1 MCTFTS
7 SSVIPVPV
15 SSCFT
20 TISVAA
26 HLPIGMSTGSL
37 PESGTVTSFE
47 HMHFMSNFCWIGML
61 FPIVMPVCRNDHADL
76 AGGSSGADSYASSL
90 GSAVGGAGC
99 GSTRAGA
106 GAGSCAA
113 SAATAR
119 ARPTNVACIF
129 LAVALPKSVLR
140 GKRPTMA
147 DPAAAVLAALHARN
161 RAGAAALR
169 ATRSLVEAET
179 RASELQRTLD
189 KQQRGTTLLV
199 KTKHDME
206 ADLELLKANEANQGV
221 SREHIQMLQEQ
232 LAGAKTE
239 ASIAADEAQKA
250 RATEKLTEDG
260 ARALAEKVAAR
271 ELELAEARE
280 EAAELRRAAERVGEA
295 GRFAKGE

>member
-1 MCTFTS
+1 
-7 SSVIPVPV
+7 
-15 SSCFT
+15 
-20 TISVAA
+20 
-26 HLPIGMSTGSL
+26 
-37 PESGTVTSFE
+37 
-47 HMHFMSNFCWIGML
+47 
-61 FPIVMPVCRNDHADL
+61 MPD
-76 AGGSSGADSYASSL
+76 
-90 GSAVGGAGC
+90 
-99 GSTRAGA
+99 
-106 GAGSCAA
+106 
-113 SAATAR
+113 
-119 ARPTNVACIF
+119 
-129 LAVALPKSVLR
+129 
-140 GKRPTMA
+140 
-147 DPAAAVLAALHARN
+147 DPAAAVVAALHARN

-280 EAAELRRAAERVGEA
+280 EAAELRRAAERASAKQAELQKENERLVQRLLEA
-295 GRFAKGE
+295 QLSMAQALDSEVSASDERIRRDSSPQIAPPPAASPAAAPAAPG

>member
-1 MCTFTS
+1 
-7 SSVIPVPV
+7 
-15 SSCFT
+15 
-20 TISVAA
+20 
-26 HLPIGMSTGSL
+26 
-37 PESGTVTSFE
+37 
-47 HMHFMSNFCWIGML
+47 
-61 FPIVMPVCRNDHADL
+61 
-76 AGGSSGADSYASSL
+76 
-90 GSAVGGAGC
+90 
-99 GSTRAGA
+99 
-106 GAGSCAA
+106 
-113 SAATAR
+113 
-119 ARPTNVACIF
+119 
-129 LAVALPKSVLR
+129 
-140 GKRPTMA
+140 MA
-147 DPAAAVLAALHARN
+147 DPASAAVVAALHARN

-280 EAAELRRAAERVGEA
+280 EAAELRLAAERASAKQAELQKENERLVQRLLEA
-295 GRFAKGE
+295 QLSVAQALDSEVSASDERIRRDSSPQIAPPPAASPAAAPAAAEPPG

>member
-1 MCTFTS
+1 
-7 SSVIPVPV
+7 
-15 SSCFT
+15 
-20 TISVAA
+20 
-26 HLPIGMSTGSL
+26 
-37 PESGTVTSFE
+37 
-47 HMHFMSNFCWIGML
+47 
-61 FPIVMPVCRNDHADL
+61 
-76 AGGSSGADSYASSL
+76 
-90 GSAVGGAGC
+90 
-99 GSTRAGA
+99 
-106 GAGSCAA
+106 
-113 SAATAR
+113 
-119 ARPTNVACIF
+119 
-129 LAVALPKSVLR
+129 
-140 GKRPTMA
+140 MA
-147 DPAAAVLAALHARN
+147 DPAAAVVAALHARN

-280 EAAELRRAAERVGEA
+280 AAAELRKAAERASAKQAELQKENERLVQRLLEA
-295 GRFAKGE
+295 QLSVAQALDSEVSASDERIRRDSSPQIPPPPAAAPAAAPAAPG

>member
-1 MCTFTS
+1 M
-7 SSVIPVPV
+7 
-15 SSCFT
+15 
-20 TISVAA
+20 A
-26 HLPIGMSTGSL
+26 
-37 PESGTVTSFE
+37 
-47 HMHFMSNFCWIGML
+47 
-61 FPIVMPVCRNDHADL
+61 
-76 AGGSSGADSYASSL
+76 
-90 GSAVGGAGC
+90 
-99 GSTRAGA
+99 
-106 GAGSCAA
+106 
-113 SAATAR
+113 
-119 ARPTNVACIF
+119 
-129 LAVALPKSVLR
+129 
-140 GKRPTMA
+140 A
-147 DPAAAVLAALHARN
+147 DPAAAAVVAALHARN

-280 EAAELRRAAERVGEA
+280 EAAGLRKAAERASAKQAELQKENERLVQRLLEA
-295 GRFAKGE
+295 QLSMAQALDSEVSASDERIRRDSSPQIAPPPISAPSASPAAAEAPS

>member
-1 MCTFTS
+1 
-7 SSVIPVPV
+7 
-15 SSCFT
+15 
-20 TISVAA
+20 
-26 HLPIGMSTGSL
+26 
-37 PESGTVTSFE
+37 
-47 HMHFMSNFCWIGML
+47 
-61 FPIVMPVCRNDHADL
+61 
-76 AGGSSGADSYASSL
+76 
-90 GSAVGGAGC
+90 
-99 GSTRAGA
+99 
-106 GAGSCAA
+106 
-113 SAATAR
+113 
-119 ARPTNVACIF
+119 
-129 LAVALPKSVLR
+129 
-140 GKRPTMA
+140 MA

-280 EAAELRRAAERVGEA
+280 EAAGLRKAAERASAKQADLQKENERLVQRLLEA
-295 GRFAKGE
+295 QLSMAQALDSEVSASDERIRRDSSPQIPPPPAAAPAAAPAAPG

>member
-1 MCTFTS
+1 
-7 SSVIPVPV
+7 
-15 SSCFT
+15 
-20 TISVAA
+20 
-26 HLPIGMSTGSL
+26 
-37 PESGTVTSFE
+37 
-47 HMHFMSNFCWIGML
+47 
-61 FPIVMPVCRNDHADL
+61 
-76 AGGSSGADSYASSL
+76 
-90 GSAVGGAGC
+90 
-99 GSTRAGA
+99 
-106 GAGSCAA
+106 
-113 SAATAR
+113 
-119 ARPTNVACIF
+119 
-129 LAVALPKSVLR
+129 
-140 GKRPTMA
+140 MA
-147 DPAAAVLAALHARN
+147 DPAGAVLAALHARN

-280 EAAELRRAAERVGEA
+280 EAAGLRTAAERASAKQAELQKENERLVQRLLEA
-295 GRFAKGE
+295 QLSMAQALDSEVSASDERIRRDSSPQIAPPPAASPAASPAAAEAPG

>member
-1 MCTFTS
+1 
-7 SSVIPVPV
+7 
-15 SSCFT
+15 
-20 TISVAA
+20 
-26 HLPIGMSTGSL
+26 
-37 PESGTVTSFE
+37 
-47 HMHFMSNFCWIGML
+47 
-61 FPIVMPVCRNDHADL
+61 
-76 AGGSSGADSYASSL
+76 
-90 GSAVGGAGC
+90 
-99 GSTRAGA
+99 
-106 GAGSCAA
+106 
-113 SAATAR
+113 
-119 ARPTNVACIF
+119 
-129 LAVALPKSVLR
+129 
-140 GKRPTMA
+140 MA
-147 DPAAAVLAALHARN
+147 DPAAAVVAALHARN

-280 EAAELRRAAERVGEA
+280 EAAELRRAAERASAKQADLQKENERLVQRLLEA
-295 GRFAKGE
+295 QLSMAQALDSEVSASDERIRRDSSPQIAPPPAASPAAAPAAPG

>member
-1 MCTFTS
+1 
-7 SSVIPVPV
+7 
-15 SSCFT
+15 
-20 TISVAA
+20 
-26 HLPIGMSTGSL
+26 
-37 PESGTVTSFE
+37 
-47 HMHFMSNFCWIGML
+47 
-61 FPIVMPVCRNDHADL
+61 
-76 AGGSSGADSYASSL
+76 
-90 GSAVGGAGC
+90 
-99 GSTRAGA
+99 
-106 GAGSCAA
+106 
-113 SAATAR
+113 
-119 ARPTNVACIF
+119 
-129 LAVALPKSVLR
+129 
-140 GKRPTMA
+140 MA
-147 DPAAAVLAALHARN
+147 DPAAAAVLAALHARN

-280 EAAELRRAAERVGEA
+280 EAAGLRKAAERASAKQADLQKENERLVQRLLEA
-295 GRFAKGE
+295 QLSVAQALDSEVSASDERIRRDSSPQIPPPPAAAPAAAPAAPG

>member
-1 MCTFTS
+1 M
-7 SSVIPVPV
+7 
-15 SSCFT
+15 
-20 TISVAA
+20 AA
-26 HLPIGMSTGSL
+26 
-37 PESGTVTSFE
+37 
-47 HMHFMSNFCWIGML
+47 
-61 FPIVMPVCRNDHADL
+61 D
-76 AGGSSGADSYASSL
+76 
-90 GSAVGGAGC
+90 
-99 GSTRAGA
+99 RA
-106 GAGSCAA
+106 
-113 SAATAR
+113 
-119 ARPTNVACIF
+119 
-129 LAVALPKSVLR
+129 
-140 GKRPTMA
+140 
-147 DPAAAVLAALHARN
+147 AAAVVEALHARN

-260 ARALAEKVAAR
+260 ARALAEEAAAR

-280 EAAELRRAAERVGEA
+280 EAAGLRKAAEHASAKQADLQKENERLVQRLLEA
-295 GRFAKGE
+295 QLSMAQALDSEVSASDERIRRDSSPQIAPPPAALSSASPAAAEAPS

>member
-1 MCTFTS
+1 
-7 SSVIPVPV
+7 
-15 SSCFT
+15 
-20 TISVAA
+20 
-26 HLPIGMSTGSL
+26 
-37 PESGTVTSFE
+37 
-47 HMHFMSNFCWIGML
+47 
-61 FPIVMPVCRNDHADL
+61 
-76 AGGSSGADSYASSL
+76 
-90 GSAVGGAGC
+90 
-99 GSTRAGA
+99 
-106 GAGSCAA
+106 
-113 SAATAR
+113 
-119 ARPTNVACIF
+119 
-129 LAVALPKSVLR
+129 
-140 GKRPTMA
+140 MA
-147 DPAAAVLAALHARN
+147 DPAAAVVAALHARN

-280 EAAELRRAAERVGEA
+280 EAAGLRKAAERASAKQADLQKENERLVQRLLEA
-295 GRFAKGE
+295 QLSVAQALDSEVSASDERIRRDSSPQIAPPPAAASSAAPAAAEAPG

>member
-1 MCTFTS
+1 
-7 SSVIPVPV
+7 
-15 SSCFT
+15 
-20 TISVAA
+20 
-26 HLPIGMSTGSL
+26 
-37 PESGTVTSFE
+37 
-47 HMHFMSNFCWIGML
+47 
-61 FPIVMPVCRNDHADL
+61 
-76 AGGSSGADSYASSL
+76 
-90 GSAVGGAGC
+90 
-99 GSTRAGA
+99 
-106 GAGSCAA
+106 
-113 SAATAR
+113 
-119 ARPTNVACIF
+119 
-129 LAVALPKSVLR
+129 
-140 GKRPTMA
+140 MA

-280 EAAELRRAAERVGEA
+280 ETAELRRAAERASAKQADLQKENERLVQRLLEA
-295 GRFAKGE
+295 QLSMAQALDSEVSASDERIRRDSSPQIAPPPAALSSAAAEAPS

>member
-1 MCTFTS
+1 
-7 SSVIPVPV
+7 
-15 SSCFT
+15 
-20 TISVAA
+20 
-26 HLPIGMSTGSL
+26 
-37 PESGTVTSFE
+37 
-47 HMHFMSNFCWIGML
+47 
-61 FPIVMPVCRNDHADL
+61 
-76 AGGSSGADSYASSL
+76 
-90 GSAVGGAGC
+90 
-99 GSTRAGA
+99 
-106 GAGSCAA
+106 
-113 SAATAR
+113 
-119 ARPTNVACIF
+119 
-129 LAVALPKSVLR
+129 
-140 GKRPTMA
+140 MA

-280 EAAELRRAAERVGEA
+280 EAAELRRAAESASAKQADLQKENERLVQRLLEA
-295 GRFAKGE
+295 QLSVAQALDSEVSASDERIRRDSSPQIAPPPAASPAAAPAAPG

>member
-1 MCTFTS
+1 
-7 SSVIPVPV
+7 
-15 SSCFT
+15 
-20 TISVAA
+20 
-26 HLPIGMSTGSL
+26 
-37 PESGTVTSFE
+37 
-47 HMHFMSNFCWIGML
+47 
-61 FPIVMPVCRNDHADL
+61 MPD
-76 AGGSSGADSYASSL
+76 
-90 GSAVGGAGC
+90 
-99 GSTRAGA
+99 
-106 GAGSCAA
+106 
-113 SAATAR
+113 
-119 ARPTNVACIF
+119 
-129 LAVALPKSVLR
+129 
-140 GKRPTMA
+140 
-147 DPAAAVLAALHARN
+147 DPAAAVVAALHARN

-280 EAAELRRAAERVGEA
+280 EAAELRRAAERASAKQADLQKENERLVQRLLEA
-295 GRFAKGE
+295 QLSMAQALDSEVSASDERIRRDSSPQIAPPPAAASSASPAAAEAPG

>member
-1 MCTFTS
+1 
-7 SSVIPVPV
+7 
-15 SSCFT
+15 
-20 TISVAA
+20 
-26 HLPIGMSTGSL
+26 
-37 PESGTVTSFE
+37 
-47 HMHFMSNFCWIGML
+47 
-61 FPIVMPVCRNDHADL
+61 
-76 AGGSSGADSYASSL
+76 
-90 GSAVGGAGC
+90 
-99 GSTRAGA
+99 
-106 GAGSCAA
+106 
-113 SAATAR
+113 
-119 ARPTNVACIF
+119 
-129 LAVALPKSVLR
+129 
-140 GKRPTMA
+140 MA
-147 DPAAAVLAALHARN
+147 DPAGAVLAALHARN

-280 EAAELRRAAERVGEA
+280 EAAGLRKAAERASAKQAELQKENERLVQRLLEA
-295 GRFAKGE
+295 QLSMAQALDSEVSASDERIRRDSSPQIAPPPAASPAASPAAAEAPG

>member
-1 MCTFTS
+1 
-7 SSVIPVPV
+7 
-15 SSCFT
+15 
-20 TISVAA
+20 
-26 HLPIGMSTGSL
+26 
-37 PESGTVTSFE
+37 
-47 HMHFMSNFCWIGML
+47 
-61 FPIVMPVCRNDHADL
+61 
-76 AGGSSGADSYASSL
+76 
-90 GSAVGGAGC
+90 
-99 GSTRAGA
+99 
-106 GAGSCAA
+106 
-113 SAATAR
+113 
-119 ARPTNVACIF
+119 
-129 LAVALPKSVLR
+129 
-140 GKRPTMA
+140 MA
-147 DPAAAVLAALHARN
+147 DPAAAVVAALHARN

-280 EAAELRRAAERVGEA
+280 EAAELRKTAERASAKQADLQKENERLVQRLLEAQLSVAQALDSEVSASDERIRRDSSPQIAPPPVAAPAASPAAAEAPG
-295 GRFAKGE
+295 

>member
-1 MCTFTS
+1 
-7 SSVIPVPV
+7 
-15 SSCFT
+15 
-20 TISVAA
+20 
-26 HLPIGMSTGSL
+26 
-37 PESGTVTSFE
+37 
-47 HMHFMSNFCWIGML
+47 
-61 FPIVMPVCRNDHADL
+61 MPD
-76 AGGSSGADSYASSL
+76 
-90 GSAVGGAGC
+90 
-99 GSTRAGA
+99 
-106 GAGSCAA
+106 
-113 SAATAR
+113 
-119 ARPTNVACIF
+119 
-129 LAVALPKSVLR
+129 
-140 GKRPTMA
+140 
-147 DPAAAVLAALHARN
+147 DPAAAVVAALHARN

-280 EAAELRRAAERVGEA
+280 EAAELRRAAERASAKQADLQKENERLVQRLLEA
-295 GRFAKGE
+295 QLSMAQALDSEVSASDERIRRDSSPQIAPPPAASPAAAPAAPG

>member
-1 MCTFTS
+1 
-7 SSVIPVPV
+7 
-15 SSCFT
+15 
-20 TISVAA
+20 
-26 HLPIGMSTGSL
+26 
-37 PESGTVTSFE
+37 
-47 HMHFMSNFCWIGML
+47 
-61 FPIVMPVCRNDHADL
+61 MPD
-76 AGGSSGADSYASSL
+76 
-90 GSAVGGAGC
+90 
-99 GSTRAGA
+99 
-106 GAGSCAA
+106 
-113 SAATAR
+113 
-119 ARPTNVACIF
+119 
-129 LAVALPKSVLR
+129 
-140 GKRPTMA
+140 

-280 EAAELRRAAERVGEA
+280 EAAGLRKAAERASAKQADLQKENERLVQRLLEA
-295 GRFAKGE
+295 QLSMAQALDSEVSASDERIRRDSSPQIAPPPAAAPAATAATTEAPG

>member
-1 MCTFTS
+1 
-7 SSVIPVPV
+7 
-15 SSCFT
+15 
-20 TISVAA
+20 
-26 HLPIGMSTGSL
+26 
-37 PESGTVTSFE
+37 
-47 HMHFMSNFCWIGML
+47 
-61 FPIVMPVCRNDHADL
+61 MPD
-76 AGGSSGADSYASSL
+76 
-90 GSAVGGAGC
+90 
-99 GSTRAGA
+99 
-106 GAGSCAA
+106 
-113 SAATAR
+113 
-119 ARPTNVACIF
+119 
-129 LAVALPKSVLR
+129 
-140 GKRPTMA
+140 

-250 RATEKLTEDG
+250 RASESSTADG

-280 EAAELRRAAERVGEA
+280 EAAGLRKAAERASAKQADLQKENERLVQRLLEA
-295 GRFAKGE
+295 QLSMAQALDSEVSASDERIRRDSSPQIAPPPAASPAASPAAAEAPG

>member
-1 MCTFTS
+1 
-7 SSVIPVPV
+7 
-15 SSCFT
+15 
-20 TISVAA
+20 
-26 HLPIGMSTGSL
+26 MS
-37 PESGTVTSFE
+37 
-47 HMHFMSNFCWIGML
+47 
-61 FPIVMPVCRNDHADL
+61 D
-76 AGGSSGADSYASSL
+76 
-90 GSAVGGAGC
+90 
-99 GSTRAGA
+99 
-106 GAGSCAA
+106 
-113 SAATAR
+113 
-119 ARPTNVACIF
+119 
-129 LAVALPKSVLR
+129 
-140 GKRPTMA
+140 
-147 DPAAAVLAALHARN
+147 DPAAAAVVAALHARN

-280 EAAELRRAAERVGEA
+280 EAAELRRAAERASAKQTELQKENERLVQRLLEA
-295 GRFAKGE
+295 QLSVAQALDSEVSASDERIRRDSSPQIPPPPAAAPAAAPAAPG

>member
-1 MCTFTS
+1 
-7 SSVIPVPV
+7 
-15 SSCFT
+15 
-20 TISVAA
+20 
-26 HLPIGMSTGSL
+26 
-37 PESGTVTSFE
+37 
-47 HMHFMSNFCWIGML
+47 
-61 FPIVMPVCRNDHADL
+61 
-76 AGGSSGADSYASSL
+76 
-90 GSAVGGAGC
+90 
-99 GSTRAGA
+99 
-106 GAGSCAA
+106 
-113 SAATAR
+113 
-119 ARPTNVACIF
+119 
-129 LAVALPKSVLR
+129 
-140 GKRPTMA
+140 MA
-147 DPAAAVLAALHARN
+147 DDSAPAAVLAALHARN

-280 EAAELRRAAERVGEA
+280 EAAGLRTAAERASAKQADLQKENERLVQRLLEA
-295 GRFAKGE
+295 QLSMAQALDSEVSASDERIRRDSSPQIAPPPAASPAAAPAAPG

>member
-1 MCTFTS
+1 
-7 SSVIPVPV
+7 
-15 SSCFT
+15 
-20 TISVAA
+20 
-26 HLPIGMSTGSL
+26 
-37 PESGTVTSFE
+37 
-47 HMHFMSNFCWIGML
+47 
-61 FPIVMPVCRNDHADL
+61 
-76 AGGSSGADSYASSL
+76 
-90 GSAVGGAGC
+90 
-99 GSTRAGA
+99 
-106 GAGSCAA
+106 
-113 SAATAR
+113 
-119 ARPTNVACIF
+119 
-129 LAVALPKSVLR
+129 
-140 GKRPTMA
+140 MA

-280 EAAELRRAAERVGEA
+280 EAAELRKTAERASAKQADLQKENERLVQRLLEA
-295 GRFAKGE
+295 QLSMAQALDSEVSASDERIRRDSSPQIPPPPAAAPAAAPAAPG

>member
-1 MCTFTS
+1 M
-7 SSVIPVPV
+7 
-15 SSCFT
+15 
-20 TISVAA
+20 A
-26 HLPIGMSTGSL
+26 
-37 PESGTVTSFE
+37 
-47 HMHFMSNFCWIGML
+47 
-61 FPIVMPVCRNDHADL
+61 
-76 AGGSSGADSYASSL
+76 
-90 GSAVGGAGC
+90 
-99 GSTRAGA
+99 
-106 GAGSCAA
+106 
-113 SAATAR
+113 
-119 ARPTNVACIF
+119 
-129 LAVALPKSVLR
+129 
-140 GKRPTMA
+140 A
-147 DPAAAVLAALHARN
+147 DPAAAAVVEALRARN

-280 EAAELRRAAERVGEA
+280 EAAGLRKAAERASAKQAELQKENERLVQRLLEA
-295 GRFAKGE
+295 QLSVAQALDSEVSASDERIRRDSSPQIAPPPAAASSAAPAAAEAPG

>member
-1 MCTFTS
+1 M
-7 SSVIPVPV
+7 
-15 SSCFT
+15 
-20 TISVAA
+20 A
-26 HLPIGMSTGSL
+26 
-37 PESGTVTSFE
+37 
-47 HMHFMSNFCWIGML
+47 
-61 FPIVMPVCRNDHADL
+61 
-76 AGGSSGADSYASSL
+76 
-90 GSAVGGAGC
+90 
-99 GSTRAGA
+99 
-106 GAGSCAA
+106 
-113 SAATAR
+113 
-119 ARPTNVACIF
+119 
-129 LAVALPKSVLR
+129 
-140 GKRPTMA
+140 A
-147 DPAAAVLAALHARN
+147 DPAAAAVVEALRARN

-280 EAAELRRAAERVGEA
+280 EAAGLRKAAERASAKQADLQKENERLVQRLLEA
-295 GRFAKGE
+295 QLSVAQALDSEVSASDERIRRDSSPQIAPPPAAASSASPAAAEAAG

>member
-1 MCTFTS
+1 
-7 SSVIPVPV
+7 
-15 SSCFT
+15 
-20 TISVAA
+20 
-26 HLPIGMSTGSL
+26 
-37 PESGTVTSFE
+37 
-47 HMHFMSNFCWIGML
+47 
-61 FPIVMPVCRNDHADL
+61 
-76 AGGSSGADSYASSL
+76 
-90 GSAVGGAGC
+90 
-99 GSTRAGA
+99 
-106 GAGSCAA
+106 
-113 SAATAR
+113 
-119 ARPTNVACIF
+119 
-129 LAVALPKSVLR
+129 
-140 GKRPTMA
+140 MA
-147 DPAAAVLAALHARN
+147 DPAGAVLAALHARN

-271 ELELAEARE
+271 ELELAEACE
-280 EAAELRRAAERVGEA
+280 EAAELRRAAERASAKQADLQKENERLVQRLLEA
-295 GRFAKGE
+295 QLSMAQALDSEVSASDERIRRDSSPQIAPPPAALSSAAAEAPS

>member
-1 MCTFTS
+1 
-7 SSVIPVPV
+7 
-15 SSCFT
+15 
-20 TISVAA
+20 
-26 HLPIGMSTGSL
+26 
-37 PESGTVTSFE
+37 
-47 HMHFMSNFCWIGML
+47 
-61 FPIVMPVCRNDHADL
+61 
-76 AGGSSGADSYASSL
+76 
-90 GSAVGGAGC
+90 
-99 GSTRAGA
+99 
-106 GAGSCAA
+106 
-113 SAATAR
+113 
-119 ARPTNVACIF
+119 
-129 LAVALPKSVLR
+129 
-140 GKRPTMA
+140 MA
-147 DPAAAVLAALHARN
+147 DPAAAVVAALHARN
-161 RAGAAALR
+161 RAGVAALR

-280 EAAELRRAAERVGEA
+280 EAAELRTAAERASAKQAELQKENERLVQRLLEA
-295 GRFAKGE
+295 QLSMAQALDSEVSASDERIRRDSSPQIPPPPAAAPAASPAAAEAPG

>member
-1 MCTFTS
+1 
-7 SSVIPVPV
+7 
-15 SSCFT
+15 
-20 TISVAA
+20 
-26 HLPIGMSTGSL
+26 
-37 PESGTVTSFE
+37 
-47 HMHFMSNFCWIGML
+47 
-61 FPIVMPVCRNDHADL
+61 MPD
-76 AGGSSGADSYASSL
+76 
-90 GSAVGGAGC
+90 
-99 GSTRAGA
+99 
-106 GAGSCAA
+106 
-113 SAATAR
+113 
-119 ARPTNVACIF
+119 
-129 LAVALPKSVLR
+129 
-140 GKRPTMA
+140 

-280 EAAELRRAAERVGEA
+280 EAAGLRKAAERASAKQAELQKENERLVQRLLEA
-295 GRFAKGE
+295 QLSMAQALDSEVSASDERIRRDSSPQIPPPPAAAPAAAPAAPG

>member
-1 MCTFTS
+1 
-7 SSVIPVPV
+7 
-15 SSCFT
+15 
-20 TISVAA
+20 
-26 HLPIGMSTGSL
+26 
-37 PESGTVTSFE
+37 
-47 HMHFMSNFCWIGML
+47 
-61 FPIVMPVCRNDHADL
+61 MPD
-76 AGGSSGADSYASSL
+76 
-90 GSAVGGAGC
+90 
-99 GSTRAGA
+99 
-106 GAGSCAA
+106 
-113 SAATAR
+113 
-119 ARPTNVACIF
+119 
-129 LAVALPKSVLR
+129 
-140 GKRPTMA
+140 

-280 EAAELRRAAERVGEA
+280 EAAGLRKAAERASAKQAELQKENERLVQRLLEA
-295 GRFAKGE
+295 QLSVAQALDSEVSASDERIRRDSSPQIAPPPAASPAASPAAAEAPG

>member
-1 MCTFTS
+1 
-7 SSVIPVPV
+7 
-15 SSCFT
+15 
-20 TISVAA
+20 
-26 HLPIGMSTGSL
+26 
-37 PESGTVTSFE
+37 
-47 HMHFMSNFCWIGML
+47 
-61 FPIVMPVCRNDHADL
+61 MPDDP
-76 AGGSSGADSYASSL
+76 
-90 GSAVGGAGC
+90 
-99 GSTRAGA
+99 
-106 GAGSCAA
+106 
-113 SAATAR
+113 ATA
-119 ARPTNVACIF
+119 V
-129 LAVALPKSVLR
+129 V
-140 GKRPTMA
+140 
-147 DPAAAVLAALHARN
+147 AALHARN

-280 EAAELRRAAERVGEA
+280 EAAELRRAAERASAKQAELQKENERLVQRLLEA
-295 GRFAKGE
+295 QLSMAQALDSEVSASDERIRRDSSPQIAPPPAALSSASPAAAEAPS

>member
-1 MCTFTS
+1 
-7 SSVIPVPV
+7 
-15 SSCFT
+15 
-20 TISVAA
+20 
-26 HLPIGMSTGSL
+26 
-37 PESGTVTSFE
+37 
-47 HMHFMSNFCWIGML
+47 
-61 FPIVMPVCRNDHADL
+61 MPD
-76 AGGSSGADSYASSL
+76 
-90 GSAVGGAGC
+90 
-99 GSTRAGA
+99 
-106 GAGSCAA
+106 
-113 SAATAR
+113 
-119 ARPTNVACIF
+119 
-129 LAVALPKSVLR
+129 
-140 GKRPTMA
+140 

-280 EAAELRRAAERVGEA
+280 EAAELRRAAERASEKQAGLQKENERLVQRLLEA
-295 GRFAKGE
+295 QLSMAQALDSEVSASDERIRRDSSPQIAPPPAAAPAASPAAAEAPG

>member
-1 MCTFTS
+1 M
-7 SSVIPVPV
+7 
-15 SSCFT
+15 
-20 TISVAA
+20 A
-26 HLPIGMSTGSL
+26 
-37 PESGTVTSFE
+37 
-47 HMHFMSNFCWIGML
+47 
-61 FPIVMPVCRNDHADL
+61 
-76 AGGSSGADSYASSL
+76 
-90 GSAVGGAGC
+90 
-99 GSTRAGA
+99 
-106 GAGSCAA
+106 
-113 SAATAR
+113 
-119 ARPTNVACIF
+119 
-129 LAVALPKSVLR
+129 
-140 GKRPTMA
+140 A
-147 DPAAAVLAALHARN
+147 DPAAAAVVEALHARN

-280 EAAELRRAAERVGEA
+280 EAAELRRAAERASAKQADLQKENERLVQRLLEA
-295 GRFAKGE
+295 QLSMAQALDSEVSASDERIRRDSSPQIPPPPVAAPAAAPAAAEAPS

>member
-1 MCTFTS
+1 
-7 SSVIPVPV
+7 
-15 SSCFT
+15 
-20 TISVAA
+20 
-26 HLPIGMSTGSL
+26 
-37 PESGTVTSFE
+37 
-47 HMHFMSNFCWIGML
+47 
-61 FPIVMPVCRNDHADL
+61 
-76 AGGSSGADSYASSL
+76 
-90 GSAVGGAGC
+90 
-99 GSTRAGA
+99 
-106 GAGSCAA
+106 
-113 SAATAR
+113 
-119 ARPTNVACIF
+119 
-129 LAVALPKSVLR
+129 
-140 GKRPTMA
+140 MA

-280 EAAELRRAAERVGEA
+280 EAAELRRAAERASAKQADLQKENERLVQRLLEA
-295 GRFAKGE
+295 QLSMAQALDSEVSASDERIRRDSSPQIAPPPAAASSASPATAEAPG

>member
-1 MCTFTS
+1 M
-7 SSVIPVPV
+7 
-15 SSCFT
+15 
-20 TISVAA
+20 
-26 HLPIGMSTGSL
+26 
-37 PESGTVTSFE
+37 
-47 HMHFMSNFCWIGML
+47 
-61 FPIVMPVCRNDHADL
+61 AD
-76 AGGSSGADSYASSL
+76 
-90 GSAVGGAGC
+90 
-99 GSTRAGA
+99 
-106 GAGSCAA
+106 
-113 SAATAR
+113 
-119 ARPTNVACIF
+119 
-129 LAVALPKSVLR
+129 
-140 GKRPTMA
+140 
-147 DPAAAVLAALHARN
+147 DPAAAVVAALHARN

-280 EAAELRRAAERVGEA
+280 EAAGLRKAAERASAKQAELQKENERLVQRLLEA
-295 GRFAKGE
+295 QLSVAQALDSEVSASDERIRRDSSPQIAPPPAASPAAAPAAPG

>member
-1 MCTFTS
+1 
-7 SSVIPVPV
+7 
-15 SSCFT
+15 
-20 TISVAA
+20 
-26 HLPIGMSTGSL
+26 
-37 PESGTVTSFE
+37 
-47 HMHFMSNFCWIGML
+47 
-61 FPIVMPVCRNDHADL
+61 
-76 AGGSSGADSYASSL
+76 
-90 GSAVGGAGC
+90 
-99 GSTRAGA
+99 
-106 GAGSCAA
+106 
-113 SAATAR
+113 
-119 ARPTNVACIF
+119 
-129 LAVALPKSVLR
+129 
-140 GKRPTMA
+140 MA
-147 DPAAAVLAALHARN
+147 DPAAAVLTALHARN
-161 RAGAAALR
+161 RAGAAR
-169 ATRSLVEAET
+169 CATRVCGGRA

-250 RATEKLTEDG
+250 RATEKLREDG

-280 EAAELRRAAERVGEA
+280 EAAELRKAPRRVGEA

>member
-1 MCTFTS
+1 
-7 SSVIPVPV
+7 
-15 SSCFT
+15 
-20 TISVAA
+20 
-26 HLPIGMSTGSL
+26 
-37 PESGTVTSFE
+37 
-47 HMHFMSNFCWIGML
+47 
-61 FPIVMPVCRNDHADL
+61 
-76 AGGSSGADSYASSL
+76 
-90 GSAVGGAGC
+90 
-99 GSTRAGA
+99 
-106 GAGSCAA
+106 
-113 SAATAR
+113 
-119 ARPTNVACIF
+119 
-129 LAVALPKSVLR
+129 
-140 GKRPTMA
+140 MA

-280 EAAELRRAAERVGEA
+280 EAAELRRAAERASAKQADLQKENERLVQRLLEA
-295 GRFAKGE
+295 QLSMAQALDSEVSASDERIRRDSSPQIAPPPAASPAASPAAAEAPG

>member
-1 MCTFTS
+1 
-7 SSVIPVPV
+7 
-15 SSCFT
+15 
-20 TISVAA
+20 
-26 HLPIGMSTGSL
+26 
-37 PESGTVTSFE
+37 
-47 HMHFMSNFCWIGML
+47 
-61 FPIVMPVCRNDHADL
+61 
-76 AGGSSGADSYASSL
+76 
-90 GSAVGGAGC
+90 
-99 GSTRAGA
+99 
-106 GAGSCAA
+106 
-113 SAATAR
+113 
-119 ARPTNVACIF
+119 
-129 LAVALPKSVLR
+129 
-140 GKRPTMA
+140 MA
-147 DPAAAVLAALHARN
+147 DPAAAVVAALHARN

-280 EAAELRRAAERVGEA
+280 EAAELRKTAERASAKQADLQKENERLVQRLLEAQLSMAQALDSEVSASDERIRRDSSPQIPPPPAAAPAASPAAAEA
-295 GRFAKGE
+295 PS

>member
-1 MCTFTS
+1 M
-7 SSVIPVPV
+7 
-15 SSCFT
+15 
-20 TISVAA
+20 A
-26 HLPIGMSTGSL
+26 
-37 PESGTVTSFE
+37 
-47 HMHFMSNFCWIGML
+47 
-61 FPIVMPVCRNDHADL
+61 
-76 AGGSSGADSYASSL
+76 
-90 GSAVGGAGC
+90 
-99 GSTRAGA
+99 
-106 GAGSCAA
+106 
-113 SAATAR
+113 
-119 ARPTNVACIF
+119 
-129 LAVALPKSVLR
+129 
-140 GKRPTMA
+140 A
-147 DPAAAVLAALHARN
+147 DPAAAAVLAALHARN

-280 EAAELRRAAERVGEA
+280 EAAELRRAAERASAKQADLQKENERLVQRLLEA
-295 GRFAKGE
+295 QLSMAQALDSEVSASDERIRRDSSPQIAPPPAASPAAAPAAAEAPS

>member
-1 MCTFTS
+1 M
-7 SSVIPVPV
+7 
-15 SSCFT
+15 
-20 TISVAA
+20 A
-26 HLPIGMSTGSL
+26 
-37 PESGTVTSFE
+37 
-47 HMHFMSNFCWIGML
+47 
-61 FPIVMPVCRNDHADL
+61 
-76 AGGSSGADSYASSL
+76 
-90 GSAVGGAGC
+90 
-99 GSTRAGA
+99 
-106 GAGSCAA
+106 
-113 SAATAR
+113 
-119 ARPTNVACIF
+119 
-129 LAVALPKSVLR
+129 
-140 GKRPTMA
+140 A
-147 DPAAAVLAALHARN
+147 DPAAAAVVEALRARN

-280 EAAELRRAAERVGEA
+280 EAAGLRKAAERASAKQADLQKENERLVQRLLEA
-295 GRFAKGE
+295 QLSMAQALDSEVSASDERIRRDSSPQIAPPPAASPAASPAAAEAPG